1 MSDATVKILVE
12 LWPLWVMFLTPL
24 WGGWLTIWLA
34 HTRTMARLDR
44 LEARLEARLD
54 RLEARLDRLE
64 GRLDR
69 LEVVVSLEAEKTRKH
84 LSDIFA
90 IPQRTK
96 HS

>member
-1 MSDATVKILVE
+1 MSDATVKIIVE

-34 HTRTMARLDR
+34 HTRTMARFDR
-44 LEARLEARLD
+44 LEA

-69 LEVVVSLEAEKTRKH
+69 LEVVVSLEAEKTRQH

>member
-12 LWPLWVMFLTPL
+12 LWPL

-34 HTRTMARLDR
+34 HTRTMARMDR
-44 LEARLEARLD
+44 LEE
-54 RLEARLDRLE
+54 
-64 GRLDR
+64 RLDR

>member
-1 MSDATVKILVE
+1 MVVSDATVKILVE
-12 LWPLWVMFLTPL
+12 LWPLWLMFLTPL

-34 HTRTMARLDR
+34 HTKTM
-44 LEARLEARLD
+44 
-54 RLEARLDRLE
+54 ARLDRLE
-64 GRLDR
+64 GRLDK

-96 HS
+96 HL

>member
-12 LWPLWVMFLTPL
+12 LWPLWLMFLTPL

-44 LEARLEARLD
+44 LEGRFD
-54 RLEARLDRLE
+54 RLEGRFDRLE
-64 GRLDR
+64 GRLER